1 MPQFI
6 MVKDKIELVSVDSQ
20 VALDKIEVA
29 FTDADYDK
37 TDGLKLSWGNSW
49 VHIRKS
55 NTEHIIRIYAEA
67 PTRDEA
73 YEIVKKIKIDLNI

>member
-1 MPQFI
+1 MI
-6 MVKDKIELVSVDSQ
+6 KDKIELDSVNPQ
-20 VALDKIEVA
+20 TAFDKIEA
-29 FTDADYDK
+29 KYLDADTDK